1 MNGPEAHLR
10 SAALAAQRSEA
21 VTMLAIET
29 ATGIA
34 SAALLDGDALIG
46 SLAFRAHRDVCQR
59 LLPDVE
65 TMMAR
70 AGLNPGSLSA
80 IAVGRGPG
88 SFTGIRI
95 GVAIA
100 KGLALALEV
109 PVFGISTLAA
119 CAYPARGFGGI
130 ACALIPAHGDEFYA
144 GIFHAGQELEPL
156 GEGIWTGTE
165 LMALL
170 SRSGDKVIFAPVA
183 PQVRDLLPLNELKG
197 ESTFLPHELTWDLA
211 CWVGRLA
218 QARACAG
225 DPGDG
230 IALAP
235 VYLRPS
241 QAEMQAGPST

>member
-1 MNGPEAHLR
+1 MNAPEAHLR

-21 VTMLAIET
+21 VTMLAIES
-29 ATGIA
+29 ATDIA

-70 AGLNPGSLSA
+70 AGLSPGSLSA

-100 KGLALALEV
+100 KGLALALDA
-109 PVFGISTLAA
+109 PVFGVSTLAA
-119 CAYPARGFGGI
+119 CAYPALGQGGI

-156 GEGIWTGTE
+156 GEGIWTGSE

-170 SRSGDKVIFAPVA
+170 SRSGEKVIFAPVA
-183 PQVRDLLPLNELKG
+183 PEARDLLPLNELKG
-197 ESTFLPHELTWDLA
+197 ESAFLPHELTWDLA

-218 QARACAG
+218 QARVRAG
-225 DPGDG
+225 DAGDG
-230 IALAP
+230 IGLAP